1 MNGEKRFKRLTARI
15 AASTVLSLTVV
26 SSLLNPWRQAVAE
39 APAFGHVMD
48 ALKSELNRSLVKLK
62 SAGSAPLYFLAYRVI
77 ESNSIDIYSK
87 YGAIDNY
94 SEPDCY
100 RYAQVELRVGAPA
113 LDNSHRLPD
122 EEEATEHV
130 EAVSLPIEDNDIA
143 TRTALWRATDKA
155 FKSAQKR
162 YAFVRARKDLR
173 VAESDQSADF
183 SMEGKA
189 NYLDVPADYKLERKK
204 WDGEIR
210 RLSSTFNEFPTIRD
224 SSVRL
229 TAGREIR
236 YLTTSEGTQ
245 IKDYVNSYL
254 INIYADTVAPDG
266 MVIWLFERIE
276 SFGRDNLPGEDKL
289 KATIRRMGAQ
299 LAALRKAPLA
309 EPYAGPC
316 ILKGRAAGVF
326 FHEILGHRL
335 EGHRQKDE
343 SESRT
348 FKDRIGKR
356 IMPKFISVV
365 DDPSTRRLNGCEL
378 SGSYRFDDEGVAA
391 RRVTLV
397 NKGIL
402 SSFLMGRSPVDGFS
416 KSNGHGRCDYGH
428 APVARQGNLM
438 VVADET
444 SRVSYAELRR
454 RLIAETRRQRKPYG
468 LIFDDIA
475 GGSTLTHVGEPQLYK
490 LFPLHVVKVYANGR
504 PDQIIR
510 GVDIV
515 GTPLASLEQIMAAG
529 DDVATFNGVCGAESG
544 WVPVSASSPSLLI
557 RTIEVQ
563 RTQKSD
569 EKPPLLPDP
578 LHDSY
583 RVTDHYPSDR
593 RSIR

>member
-1 MNGEKRFKRLTARI
+1 M
-15 AASTVLSLTVV
+15 
-26 SSLLNPWRQAVAE
+26 P
-39 APAFGHVMD
+39 D
-48 ALKSELNRSLVKLK
+48 ALASSAPFDKVMVALRNELNRSCQQLK

-77 ESNSIDIYSK
+77 ENDSLDIYSK
-87 YGAIDNY
+87 YGAIDND
-94 SEPDCY
+94 SAPDRY
-100 RYAQVELRVGAPA
+100 RYAQVELRVGSPK
-113 LDNSHRLPD
+113 LDNSHRLTD

-130 EAVSLPIEDNDIA
+130 EAVSLPIEDDETA
-143 TRTALWRATDKA
+143 TRMALWRATDKA

-189 NYLDVPADYKLERKK
+189 TYADVPTAYEIDRKK
-204 WDGEIR
+204 WDQQIR
-210 RLSSTFNEFPTIRD
+210 RLSSLFNEFPNIRD

-229 TAGREIR
+229 TAGREVR
-236 YLTTSEGTQ
+236 YLTTSEGTLV
-245 IKDYVNSYL
+245 KDHVNSYL
-254 INIYADTVAPDG
+254 INIYADTVADDG
-266 MVIWLFERIE
+266 MVLWLFERIE
-276 SFGRDNLPGEDKL
+276 SFGRDGLPNEEKL
-289 KATIRRMGAQ
+289 KAVVRKMGGE
-299 LAALRKAPLA
+299 LTALRKAPLA

-356 IMPKFISVV
+356 ILPKFISVV
-365 DDPSTRRLNGCEL
+365 DDPSTRRLNGFEL
-378 SGSYRFDDEGVAA
+378 SGFYRFDDEGVPA
-391 RRVTLV
+391 RPVTLV
-397 NKGIL
+397 NKGVL
-402 SSFLMGRSPVDGFS
+402 EGFLMGRSPIAGFS

-438 VVADET
+438 VVADDS
-444 SRVSYAELRR
+444 SRVSFNELRR
-454 RLIAETRRQRKPYG
+454 RLIAEARRQRKPYG

-490 LFPLHVVKVYANGR
+490 LYPLHVIKVYSNGR
-504 PDQIIR
+504 PDQTIR

-515 GTPLASLEQIMAAG
+515 GTPIASLEQIMAAG
-529 DDVATFNGVCGAESG
+529 NDLETFNGVCGAESG

-583 RVTDHYPSDR
+583 RITSSFTHR
-593 RSIR
+593 RSAR